1 MRARQLFLA
10 VSVASCLAV
19 ACGDDDSKPGGK
31 GGAAGQAGAA
41 GEGGKAGS
49 GGSPTNGGTE
59 SSPGGDGNPVGEAGG
74 PGAAGMN
81 PGGLGGAGGEA
92 PSGFVE
98 FVHDLVEN
106 HTLETNQPAATNQQ
120 FTEPQ
125 DDHGHY
131 LAPASAFDDLL

>member
-1 MRARQLFLA
+1 MRARHLLVA
-10 VSVASCLAV
+10 VCVTSCLAT
-19 ACGDDDSKPGGK
+19 ACGDDDSKPGK

-41 GEGGKAGS
+41 GEAGKAGS
-49 GGSPTNGGTE
+49 GGSPTNGGTD
-59 SSPGGDGNPVGEAGG
+59 SSPGGDGNPVGQAGG
-74 PGAAGMN
+74 PGAAGN

-106 HTLETNQPAATNQQ
+106 HTSETNQPAATNQQ